1 MGECWLEIESSEGE
15 TRWALGPGLTRLGG
29 PGTDLVVAGAPPGE
43 LHFWDDPPKVVFVGS
58 GVGPRLNGIVVGE
71 APLVPGDRVEWGEV
85 RVRYQGSVAAPLFE
99 EPVAPVAQAI
109 QSAQAP
115 LPGTPTPAPLAPTPP
130 PVAVAGDV
138 SERAWAR
145 VQAGMAVDLGV
156 ADRRSVV
163 RWQEAVMRR
172 EFDADACAR
181 DLLSAG
187 SIRSDDPRLLDRA
200 GRLLRD
206 FLMSSATRGIR
217 GAGRRARTKVRSGA
231 AMVVA
236 QGITIGIYTAILLVT
251 MILARIKWGWSYDL
265 IFDRVTGR

>member
-15 TRWALGPGLTRLGG
+15 TRWTLGPGLTRLGG

-43 LHFWDDPPKVVFVGS
+43 LHFWDNPPKVVFVGS

-85 RVRYQGSVAAPLFE
+85 RVRYQGSVAPLPIE
-99 EPVAPVAQAI
+99 EPLAPVAQAI
-109 QSAQAP
+109 QPAQAP
-115 LPGTPTPAPLAPTPP
+115 LPGAPALATLAPTNAS
-130 PVAVAGDV
+130 VAAAGGV
-138 SERAWAR
+138 SERAWSR
-145 VQAGMAVDLGV
+145 VQAGMAVDLGM
-156 ADRRSVV
+156 ADRRSAA

-206 FLMSSATRGIR
+206 FLMSSVTRGIR
-217 GAGRRARTKVRSGA
+217 GAGRRARTKVRSGV

-251 MILARIKWGWSYDL
+251 MMLARIKWGWSYDQF
-265 IFDRVTGR
+265 FDRVTGR